1 MCLCEGIDYVGRQV
15 ASKHRCWH
23 LKTRDN
29 GVLSRTGGRVEPR
42 GTDGAELK
50 GPPFDLTNVLQAFRC
65 KATYFLYWI
74 NILFLYLVQLLV
86 IQKGEKKIICIYSE

>member
-1 MCLCEGIDYVGRQV
+1 M
-15 ASKHRCWH
+15 
-23 LKTRDN
+23 
-29 GVLSRTGGRVEPR
+29 GVSV
-42 GTDGAELK
+42 GAEMR

-86 IQKGEKKIICIYSE
+86 IQKGEKDYLYIQ